1 MGGYQNHQQYASG
14 DDVFLFAE
22 ASRLGLVIGYA
33 GQKEAMVTTRPQVN
47 FKALMNQRKRWATKT
62 RAYAGRAIWLIQAMV
77 AVTNLCLL
85 CMLLLGFL
93 YPEAWKGFLL
103 LIAVKWAIDF
113 VALWKATGWQNNR
126 QAMKYFLQGQLIYLY
141 IILFSAWHALFPGQY
156 EWKGRAVK

>member
-85 CMLLLGFL
+85 CMLL
-93 YPEAWKGFLL
+93 
-103 LIAVKWAIDF
+103 
-113 VALWKATGWQNNR
+113 
-126 QAMKYFLQGQLIYLY
+126 
-141 IILFSAWHALFPGQY
+141 
-156 EWKGRAVK
+156 